1 MKRFIVFI
9 LSITLGVAALAQ
21 TAYPTQLQEEKTIP
35 VGQFHSLSVSSRFEV
50 TLQDG
55 PCSVKVTADQAL
67 FPYLQVYVRGGVL
80 YLEADDKSIPSDV
93 RKLYRG
99 KNAPTPVVRAIVTL
113 PATGTVS
120 LHQNAILSSHGE
132 IVSDTLKLC
141 LEDKA
146 SVRDLKLSVRNAE
159 ISMARNSQADFHFSG
174 AVLRLNL
181 TGNARCKVEGE
192 SESFSFQADR
202 NARLSALEM
211 KAPRV
216 KADMK
221 GSSEATILADN
232 LLSVRLA
239 GGCALYYTGFPTIQV
254 DEILRSTFAPY
265 KENEQ

>member
-9 LSITLGVAALAQ
+9 LSITLSVAALAQ
-21 TAYPTQLQEEKTIP
+21 AAYPAQLQKEKTFP
-35 VGQFHSLSVSSRFEV
+35 VGEFHSLSASSRYEV
-50 TLQDG
+50 TLQEG
-55 PCSVKVTADQAL
+55 PCGVKVNADEAL

-99 KNAPTPVVRAIVTL
+99 KNAPTPVVRAIVTM
-113 PATGTVS
+113 PATGTIS
-120 LHQNAILSSHGE
+120 LHQNAILSSHGD

-146 SVRDLKLSVRNAE
+146 TVRDLKLSVRNAE
-159 ISMARNSQADFHFSG
+159 ISMARNSQADFHFTG

-181 TGNARCKVEGE
+181 TGNARCKVGGE

-202 NARLSALEM
+202 NAKLSALEM

-221 GSSEATILADN
+221 GSSEACVHAEEFLFVN
-232 LLSVRLA
+232 LT
-239 GGCALYYTGFPTIQV
+239 GGSALYYTGIPAISV
-254 DEILRSTFAPY
+254 DQILKSTFAPY
-265 KENEQ
+265 EK